1 MLLCQALLGGNAA
14 KVPISSQD
22 GRCFLKP
29 ENNMEFHVCSAAETW
44 CVSVCE
50 CALACPCADDLW
62 LDNRIRLEA
71 PHSIP
76 LTTTATGR

>member
-44 CVSVCE
+44 CVSVHLPAHVLMTSGLITE
-50 CALACPCADDLW
+50 
-62 LDNRIRLEA
+62 
-71 PHSIP
+71 
-76 LTTTATGR
+76 